1 MAKKKTFES
10 AMEELE
16 EIVRELESGSL
27 PLEDA
32 IKKFE
37 AGMNC
42 SKFCTQKLDAT
53 EKKIN
58 ILMADVHG
66 NITEEPFESE

>member
-10 AMEELE
+10 VMEELE
-16 EIVRELESGSL
+16 EIVRELESGRL
-27 PLEDA
+27 PLEEA

-42 SKFCTQKLDAT
+42 SKFCIQKLDET